1 MFPEGMDMN
10 ALLEQA
16 QQVQAQLQA
25 AQRDLE
31 ATSFTGTAGGELVEA
46 TVRGNGE
53 LIGLAIKP
61 EAIDPSD
68 PEGLAD
74 LVLAAV
80 RDASTKAS
88 AAAQKAVPDL
98 GQLGL

>member
-1 MFPEGMDMN
+1 MFPEGMDVN

-16 QQVQAQLQA
+16 QQVQAQLQE
-25 AQRDLE
+25 AQHDLE
-31 ATSFTGTAGGELVEA
+31 STSFTGTAGGELVKA
-46 TVRGNGE
+46 TVKGNGE
-53 LIGLAIKP
+53 LIGLVIRP

-68 PEGLAD
+68 AEGLAD

-80 RDASTKAS
+80 RDAATRAS
-88 AAAQKAVPDL
+88 AAARQAMPDL